1 MVGGHAVYSSRRLC
15 LTLCRRR
22 PWRRRSWRRTS
33 SRSSATASARCARP
47 TRAQQLGQLLQFL
60 AAAHLVGQRQQFG
73 PLGCLPPFVAA
84 LNPGN
89 PIVAGL
95 NRAGPPNRCLASG
108 GHLALRL
115 AHRCAARAAPAPGA
129 VPCEGA
135 ARSRVCVVA
144 HTPPLSLTILY
155 KFIANL

>member
-1 MVGGHAVYSSRRLC
+1 MAPQVMEAYKLKKQRNRVSKV
-15 LTLCRRR
+15 
-22 PWRRRSWRRTS
+22 
-33 SRSSATASARCARP
+33 
-47 TRAQQLGQLLQFL
+47 RAANAGPAAGQLLQFL